1 MEIYNTNEIR
11 GDRFVYVRPGED
23 QIPEI
28 SMFCFKA
35 KTPEI
40 LYALIRADKIKFID
54 FDRGEETYL
63 AGINEDH
70 PEYGAVVLKYETDEE
85 GNFIMRD
92 IGHMEDFATAV
103 MVLNEILLPRM
114 K

>member
-11 GDRFVYVRPGED
+11 GDRFVYVRPG
-23 QIPEI
+23 
-28 SMFCFKA
+28 
-35 KTPEI
+35 
-40 LYALIRADKIKFID
+40 
-54 FDRGEETYL
+54 
-63 AGINEDH
+63 EDH

-114 K
+114 KL